1 MKTKLDCHGLL
12 AGTSSKVGYINNLD
26 IPPKTAT
33 ALRNARE
40 LIREHLRAGLRNWE
54 DVIPKGELFEG
65 RHIVLAKSVKLLQPK
80 FRMQGSFSYHTVN
93 EPAQIPPQ
101 DIDLDDGLFLPTS
114 FLAGAGEVRPVIA
127 SAGFFVAVER
137 LLEPLCR
144 ERGWKLDRSKSSC
157 VRVILNSDAHIDLP
171 LYAIPDDEF
180 ETLIESASAL
190 AVDTLAKRQIRES
203 VELAEDAFRSLAEDR
218 IMLAHRQEGWK
229 ASDPRKLEDWFQ
241 GAVKDHG
248 PTLRRVCR
256 YLKGWRDHQWKRYRL
271 SSIAIMA
278 MSVKVFDGLKGTLPE
293 NRDDVALL
301 EVAKELPSLLSQA
314 IPNPVPGL
322 PALCEGWTAE
332 DREEMIRECRELH
345 GNLHEAL
352 HGGYLRPNAVN
363 RLTKEFG
370 TRVPRDESL
379 VSINTEENE
388 VLSHRPIQVSAPSVP
403 RSVSG

>member
-144 ERGWKLDRSKSSC
+144 ERGWKLDRSKSS
-157 VRVILNSDAHIDLP
+157 
-171 LYAIPDDEF
+171 
-180 ETLIESASAL
+180 
-190 AVDTLAKRQIRES
+190 
-203 VELAEDAFRSLAEDR
+203 
-218 IMLAHRQEGWK
+218 
-229 ASDPRKLEDWFQ
+229 
-241 GAVKDHG
+241 
-248 PTLRRVCR
+248 
-256 YLKGWRDHQWKRYRL
+256 
-271 SSIAIMA
+271 
-278 MSVKVFDGLKGTLPE
+278 
-293 NRDDVALL
+293 
-301 EVAKELPSLLSQA
+301 
-314 IPNPVPGL
+314 
-322 PALCEGWTAE
+322 
-332 DREEMIRECRELH
+332 
-345 GNLHEAL
+345 
-352 HGGYLRPNAVN
+352 
-363 RLTKEFG
+363 
-370 TRVPRDESL
+370 
-379 VSINTEENE
+379 
-388 VLSHRPIQVSAPSVP
+388 
-403 RSVSG
+403 